1 MIAHTQHF
9 AASAPASGKG
19 RTAEQR
25 ASDLAAREAALAE
38 REARMAARA
47 ALLERDRRLSLR
59 EEAITMR
66 EQAMGGSK
74 ADGAQG
80 SLARTIADEAMA
92 LQAKAEKSGG
102 TTLSIA
108 AAVHQV
114 ISKKGLDMGN
124 GTSKGATPSA
134 AFKESL
140 ASKQREREMQAIQAA
155 KLEAPKPQDKQP
167 EQLARE
173 IVVEAEKLQGQA
185 RDRGSVLTWVDAVFM
200 ASRRLQPLKPMR
212 TAADGMRPLKA

>member
-1 MIAHTQHF
+1 MIAHTQQF
-9 AASAPASGKG
+9 AARPAGKA

-25 ASDLAAREAALAE
+25 ASDLAAREAALSE

-66 EQAMGGSK
+66 EQAMGGTK
-74 ADGAQG
+74 ARGAPDA
-80 SLARTIADEAMA
+80 LARTIADEAMA

-102 TTLSIA
+102 AKLSIA
-108 AAVHQV
+108 AAVQQV
-114 ISKKGLDMGN
+114 ISKKGLDMGS
-124 GTSKGATPSA
+124 GTSKGTTPSA

-140 ASKQREREMQAIQAA
+140 ASKQREREMRAIQAN

-173 IVVEAEKLQGQA
+173 IVVEAQKLQDEA
-185 RDRGSVLTWVDAVFM
+185 RGRGSVLSWASAVSM
-200 ASRRLQPLKPMR
+200 ASQRLQPRKRMP